1 MVKESKKII
10 NPNRFYWNPETKE
23 KIHTEYMDGT
33 PIKLTNDQKKKAEEF
48 AKICSKISQKIVES
62 DVNMKRKPAEKRG
75 KKKEVKS
82 EETEDKKE
90 DNKKS
95 K

>member
-1 MVKESKKII
+1 MVKETKKII

-33 PIKLTNDQKKKAEEF
+33 PIDLTTEQKKKGEEF
-48 AKICSKISQKIVES
+48 AKICSKQAQEIVES
-62 DVNMKRKPAEKRG
+62 DINMKRKPAKKRG

-82 EETEDKKE
+82 DDKEEE
-90 DNKKS
+90 KS
-95 K
+95 KDEKSK